1 MPPGKCRQ
9 PNSKRKWAG
18 LFEKDA
24 QLEASIRAKVEHPF
38 HVIQTLLDHRKTRD
52 KGLAKNE
59 PAVQTRTR
67 VLPSLEQDGLGNVPG
82 ARPVQLG
89 SRVRRSES
97 PSGFRLTNGNGMS

>member
-24 QLEASIRAKVEHPF
+24 QLQASIRAKVEHPF
-38 HVIQTLLDHRKTRD
+38 HVIQTLLDHRKTRN

-59 PAVQTRTR
+59 MPLFRLER
-67 VLPSLEQDGLGNVPG
+67 VSC
-82 ARPVQLG
+82 
-89 SRVRRSES
+89 RRSGRTAWGTFPALGLFSWAREFGDQKV
-97 PSGFRLTNGNGMS
+97 PEAFG